1 MKIWILHDSRECYLF
16 WKKNTIVKRKNIE
29 IIFWSS
35 TKPFAFKCITQ
46 AQRTVQETPI
56 SWQTD
61 HFGVTFFAFSQI
73 PVFGHQSTSKFIIN
87 PMVTNF
93 ISMAITWPISVHKIK
108 IKKITRFDIT
118 YVNTKKKIGLNDKT
132 TKQLLMRHFANWIY
146 VITYVIKHL
155 SLSLKIQFKMA
166 KLTEHTLILNT
177 VTNYFRPGSAQAT
190 EVIQKCAGATGNWLC
205 QNISMNRRKYE
216 IY

>member
-1 MKIWILHDSRECYLF
+1 MKIWILHDSRKCYLF

-35 TKPFAFKCITQ
+35 TKPLLQHGNRHAQ
-46 AQRTVQETPI
+46 AARPWRQETPI

-87 PMVTNF
+87 PTVTIL

-118 YVNTKKKIGLNDKT
+118 YVNTKKK
-132 TKQLLMRHFANWIY
+132 
-146 VITYVIKHL
+146 
-155 SLSLKIQFKMA
+155 
-166 KLTEHTLILNT
+166 
-177 VTNYFRPGSAQAT
+177 
-190 EVIQKCAGATGNWLC
+190 NWL
-205 QNISMNRRKYE
+205 KW
-216 IY
+216 

>member
-46 AQRTVQETPI
+46 AQRLLQHGNRHAQAARPWRQETPI

-87 PMVTNF
+87 PTVTNF

-118 YVNTKKKIGLNDKT
+118 YVNTKKKK
-132 TKQLLMRHFANWIY
+132 
-146 VITYVIKHL
+146 
-155 SLSLKIQFKMA
+155 
-166 KLTEHTLILNT
+166 
-177 VTNYFRPGSAQAT
+177 
-190 EVIQKCAGATGNWLC
+190 NWL
-205 QNISMNRRKYE
+205 KW
-216 IY
+216 

>member
-46 AQRTVQETPI
+46 AQRTVYLFTAA
-56 SWQTD
+56 WQQACASGKAMKTGD
-61 HFGVTFFAFSQI
+61 ADFLANRPFWCNFAFSQI

-87 PMVTNF
+87 PTVTIL

-118 YVNTKKKIGLNDKT
+118 YVNTKKKL
-132 TKQLLMRHFANWIY
+132 A
-146 VITYVIKHL
+146 
-155 SLSLKIQFKMA
+155 
-166 KLTEHTLILNT
+166 
-177 VTNYFRPGSAQAT
+177 
-190 EVIQKCAGATGNWLC
+190 
-205 QNISMNRRKYE
+205 
-216 IY
+216 

>member
-1 MKIWILHDSRECYLF
+1 M
-16 WKKNTIVKRKNIE
+16 
-29 IIFWSS
+29 
-35 TKPFAFKCITQ
+35 
-46 AQRTVQETPI
+46 
-56 SWQTD
+56 
-61 HFGVTFFAFSQI
+61 
-73 PVFGHQSTSKFIIN
+73 
-87 PMVTNF
+87 
-93 ISMAITWPISVHKIK
+93 
-108 IKKITRFDIT
+108 
-118 YVNTKKKIGLNDKT
+118 VNTKKKKIGLNDKT